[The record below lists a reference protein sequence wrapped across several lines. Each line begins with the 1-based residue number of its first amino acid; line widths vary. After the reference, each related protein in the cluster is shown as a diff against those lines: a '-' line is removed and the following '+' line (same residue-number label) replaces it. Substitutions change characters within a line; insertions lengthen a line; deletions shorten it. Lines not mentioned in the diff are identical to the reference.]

1 MKDVEFYEGALIGPN
16 FVLPVNFQE
25 LNLSHH
31 SSVYFLPLSFISQG
45 PARLFDFFLRDF
57 FPV

>member
-25 LNLSHH
+25 LSLSHH
-31 SSVYFLPLSFISQG
+31 SSVYLLPLSFIS
-45 PARLFDFFLRDF
+45 
-57 FPV
+57 